1 MIRSLTVG
9 VPIFSASKTE
19 LSSRLAI
26 FNQLAAKLSEQYQL
40 PVRTIRLTLP
50 PPRLHQDASPG
61 MLRSVL
67 DSVRE
72 LAHNAGARWYCLPID
87 LFAEN
92 TREGFL
98 EEVQTLL
105 VKDSQLFV
113 NLISATEQAIS
124 MAGAAEAS
132 RFILNLARRSSNG
145 IDNFRVGISA
155 ACPAGTPFFPFA
167 RHDGDSLSFSI
178 ALETTG
184 LTLSLAEKARLHCW
198 SLSEFQQAL
207 ILQLSELMRNIE
219 LFGQQLSAETGFD
232 YRGLDA
238 SLAPFPDGKT
248 SVASII
254 ECMGPTPVGSHG
266 TVFMTSVLTDA
277 IKLAAVHAQA
287 RLAGFNGV
295 MFSVLED
302 NGLTNANNLRALSL
316 EKLALFSTVCGCGID
331 MVPVPSSMFSEDI
344 SGLILDIAALAVRLK
359 KPLGVRLL
367 PIPNKVVN
375 EYTQLNLD
383 FLCDSRVMDPG
394 ISASKAPLS
403 DEVWRYGADR
413 NKG

>member
-1 MIRSLTVG
+1 MIRSLTIG
-9 VPIFSASKTE
+9 VPIFSLSKTE
-19 LSSRLAI
+19 LSNRLAL
-26 FNQLAAKLSEQYQL
+26 FKQSAAELSVHYQL
-40 PVRTIRLTLP
+40 PVRTTRLTLP

-67 DSVRE
+67 ETVRQ
-72 LAHNAGARWYCLPID
+72 LAQVAGARWYCLPID

-92 TREGFL
+92 NREGFL
-98 EEVQTLL
+98 DEVQSLL
-105 VKDSQLFV
+105 IKDSQLFV
-113 NLISATEQAIS
+113 NLICATEQSIS
-124 MAGAAEAS
+124 MAGARDAS
-132 RFILNLARRSSNG
+132 RFVLNLARRSSNG

-167 RHDGDSLSFSI
+167 RHDSETLSFSV
-178 ALETTG
+178 ALETTA
-184 LTLSLAEKARLHCW
+184 LTLSLAKQAREQHW

-207 ILQLSELMRNIE
+207 IQQLSELMSHIE
-219 LFGQQLSAETGFD
+219 QFCQDLSTATGFE

-238 SLAPFPDGKT
+238 SLAPFPDGET

-254 ECMGPTPVGSHG
+254 ESMGPTPIGSHG

-277 IKLAAVHAQA
+277 IKLAAKRGRA

-331 MVPVPSSMFSEDI
+331 MVPVPSTMFSEDI
-344 SGLILDIAALAVRLK
+344 SGLILDISALAVRLK

-367 PIPNKVVN
+367 PIPNKAVN

-394 ISASKAPLS
+394 ISASKPSLW
-403 DEVWRYGADR
+403 DDVWRYGAEHT
-413 NKG
+413 

>member
-9 VPIFSASKTE
+9 VPIFSLSKAE
-19 LSSRLAI
+19 LSNRLAG
-26 FNQLAAKLSEQYQL
+26 FNQIAARLSACNAL
-40 PVRTIRLTLP
+40 PIRTTRLTLP
-50 PPRLHQDASPG
+50 APRIHQDISPG
-61 MLRSVL
+61 MLYSVL

-72 LAHNAGARWYCLPID
+72 LAGAAGARWYCLPIN
-87 LFAEN
+87 LFTESS
-92 TREGFL
+92 RDGFL
-98 EEVQTLL
+98 SEVQTLL

-113 NLISATEQAIS
+113 NLICATEQEICMS
-124 MAGAAEAS
+124 GAQYAS
-132 RFILNLARRSSNG
+132 RFILDLSRRSSNG

-155 ACPAGTPFFPFA
+155 SCPAGTPFFPFS
-167 RHDGDSLSFSI
+167 RHDGDELSFSI
-178 ALETTG
+178 ALETTA
-184 LTLSLAEKARLHCW
+184 LTLSLAEQARQCSW
-198 SLSEFQQAL
+198 PLSQFQQEL
-207 ILQLSELMRNIE
+207 IQRLSELMINVE
-219 LFGQQLSAETGFD
+219 HFAQHLSLETGFK
-232 YRGLDA
+232 YSGLDA
-238 SLAPFPDGKT
+238 SLAPFPDGRT

-254 ECMGPTPVGSHG
+254 ESMGPTPVGSHG

-277 IKLAAVHAQA
+277 IKLAAVQA
-287 RLAGFNGV
+287 GALLVGFNGV

-302 NGLTNANNLRALSL
+302 NGLTNANNLRALTL

-331 MVPVPSSMFSEDI
+331 MVPVPSAMFSEDI
-344 SGLILDIAALAVRLK
+344 SALILDISSLAVRLK

-394 ISASKAPLS
+394 ISASKQLLFDP
-403 DEVWRYGADR
+403 VWRYGADR